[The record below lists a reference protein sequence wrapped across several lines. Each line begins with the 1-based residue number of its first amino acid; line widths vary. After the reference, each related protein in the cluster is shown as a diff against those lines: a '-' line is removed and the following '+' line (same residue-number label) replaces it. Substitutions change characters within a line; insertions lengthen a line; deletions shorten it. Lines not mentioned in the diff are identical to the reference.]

1 MALFV
6 FDGSFLSKDFCRLIS
21 LSFSPDDFVYK
32 KSRPVYTST
41 PVSRSTEKTT
51 SNSNSTGASSD
62 DVIVV
67 DDDSPGLANGE
78 PPRKQTLREMLAG
91 IPGFSLKVV

>member
-1 MALFV
+1 MQTYFT
-6 FDGSFLSKDFCRLIS
+6 F
-21 LSFSPDDFVYK
+21 FSPDDFVYK

-41 PVSRSTEKTT
+41 PVSRSTEKTA
-51 SNSNSTGASSD
+51 SNSTGASSD

-91 IPGFSLKVV
+91 IPGFSLKVVLPLSC